1 VQLAASKYLR
11 RVKSIVFR
19 KSLKEVTEEKKNK
32 RMDSRELLSL
42 ARASEDDKR

>member
-1 VQLAASKYLR
+1 LLPVNIYGGLST
-11 RVKSIVFR
+11 VFR
-19 KSLKEVTEEKKNK
+19 KSLKEVTEEEVQTNK

>member
-1 VQLAASKYLR
+1 LLPVNIYGGL
-11 RVKSIVFR
+11 SIVFR
-19 KSLKEVTEEKKNK
+19 KSLKEVTKEVKKKK